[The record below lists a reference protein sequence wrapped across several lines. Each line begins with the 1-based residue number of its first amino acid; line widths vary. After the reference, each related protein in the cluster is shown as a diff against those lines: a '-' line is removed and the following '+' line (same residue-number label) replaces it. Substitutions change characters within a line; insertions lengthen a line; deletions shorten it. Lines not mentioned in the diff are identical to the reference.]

1 MHFYS
6 ETYETVMRMP
16 LRTFWMLSNN
26 VDRIQAQID
35 LRTLQLNLRSG
46 MGATEQS
53 VNQMYEVLI
62 AETGEVV
69 KTSAKAQI
77 NAPRD
82 QKGFEELRAMAKR

>member
-1 MHFYS
+1 
-6 ETYETVMRMP
+6 
-16 LRTFWMLSNN
+16 
-26 VDRIQAQID
+26 
-35 LRTLQLNLRSG
+35 

-82 QKGFEELRAMAKR
+82 HKGFEELRAMANR